1 MERPVKRVANQTTRR
16 SPATTPES
24 RENQM
29 VSLAIDLAEKQL
41 ADGSASATVITH
53 YLKIGTI
60 REQLEKEKLIQENA
74 LLRAKSESIGSQ
86 AKTEQMYK
94 EALDAMRTYSG
105 QDLED
110 DEYEA

>member
-1 MERPVKRVANQTTRR
+1 MERPVKRAAPQQVRR

-41 ADGSASATVITH
+41 ADGTASATVITH

-60 REQLEKEKLIQENA
+60 REQLEKEKLVQENA
-74 LLRAKSESIGSQ
+74 LLRAKAESIGSQ

-105 QDLED
+105 QDPED
-110 DEYEA
+110 DDYED